1 MAKDMTQQ
9 KALAKHLYMT
19 GMPLIKIADYA
30 KVTRQTVSKWA
41 DEDGWKAERASR
53 SMAKEAITTGA
64 LNKVGEV
71 LENTEATEKNIG
83 RLTDSML
90 KAAQSIKAIN
100 NNTTMVD
107 IVNTLIE
114 FENWLTSHRDQYP
127 EIDDQFILLIN
138 QLHSDFMGI
147 KFKRK

>member
-1 MAKDMTQQ
+1 MSQQ
-9 KALAKHLYMT
+9 KALAKHLYMS
-19 GMPLIKIADYA
+19 GMLVIKIADYV
-30 KVTRQTVSKWA
+30 KVTRQTVGKWV
-41 DEDGWKAERASR
+41 EEGSWKEERASR
-53 SMAKEAITTGA
+53 SMAKEAITTSA

-71 LENTEATEKNIG
+71 LENTEANEKNIG

-100 NNTTMVD
+100 NTTTLVD
-107 IVNTLIE
+107 MVNTLLQ
-114 FENWLTSHRDQYP
+114 FENWLVSHREEYP
-127 EIDDQFILLIN
+127 EIDDKLIILIN

>member
-1 MAKDMTQQ
+1 MSQQ
-9 KALAKHLYMT
+9 KALAKHLYMS
-19 GMPLIKIADYA
+19 GMLVIKIADYV
-30 KVTRQTVSKWA
+30 KVTRQTVGKWV
-41 DEDGWKAERASR
+41 EEGSWKEERASR

-71 LENTEATEKNIG
+71 LENTEANEKNIG
-83 RLTDSML
+83 RLTNSML

-100 NNTTMVD
+100 NTTTLVD
-107 IVNTLIE
+107 MVNTLLQ
-114 FENWLTSHRDQYP
+114 FENWLVSHREEYP
-127 EIDDQFILLIN
+127 EIDDKLIILIN

>member
-1 MAKDMTQQ
+1 MAKDMSQQ
-9 KALAKHLYMT
+9 KALAKHLYMS
-19 GMPLIKIADYA
+19 GMLVIKIADYV
-30 KVTRQTVSKWA
+30 KVTRQTVGKWV
-41 DEDGWKAERASR
+41 EEGSWKEERASR

-71 LENTEATEKNIG
+71 LENTEANEKNIG
-83 RLTDSML
+83 RL

-100 NNTTMVD
+100 NTTTLVD
-107 IVNTLIE
+107 MVNTLLQ
-114 FENWLTSHRDQYP
+114 FENWLVSHREEYP
-127 EIDDQFILLIN
+127 EIDDKLIILIN

>member
-1 MAKDMTQQ
+1 MAKDMSRQ
-9 KALAKHLYMT
+9 KALAKHLYMS
-19 GMPLIKIADYA
+19 GMLVIKIADYV
-30 KVTRQTVSKWA
+30 KVTRQTVGKWV
-41 DEDGWKAERASR
+41 EEGSWKEERASR

-71 LENTEATEKNIG
+71 LENTEANEKNIG

-100 NNTTMVD
+100 NTTTLVD
-107 IVNTLIE
+107 MVNTLLQ
-114 FENWLTSHRDQYP
+114 FENWLVSHREEYP
-127 EIDDQFILLIN
+127 EIDDKLIILIN

>member
-1 MAKDMTQQ
+1 MSQQ
-9 KALAKHLYMT
+9 KALAKHLYMS
-19 GMPLIKIADYA
+19 GMLVIKIADYV
-30 KVTRQTVSKWA
+30 KVTRQTVGKWV
-41 DEDGWKAERASR
+41 EEGSWKEERASR

-71 LENTEATEKNIG
+71 LENTEANEKNIG
-83 RLTDSML
+83 RLTVSML

-100 NNTTMVD
+100 NTTTLVD
-107 IVNTLIE
+107 MVNTLLQ
-114 FENWLTSHRDQYP
+114 FENWLVSHREEYP
-127 EIDDQFILLIN
+127 EIDDKLIILIN

>member
-1 MAKDMTQQ
+1 MAKDMSQQ
-9 KALAKHLYMT
+9 KALAKHLYMSC
-19 GMPLIKIADYA
+19 MLVIKIADYV
-30 KVTRQTVSKWA
+30 KVTRQTVGKWV
-41 DEDGWKAERASR
+41 EEGSWKEERASR

-71 LENTEATEKNIG
+71 LENTEANEKNIG

-100 NNTTMVD
+100 NTTTLVD
-107 IVNTLIE
+107 MVNTLLQ
-114 FENWLTSHRDQYP
+114 FENWLVSHREEYP
-127 EIDDQFILLIN
+127 EIDDKLIILIN

>member
-1 MAKDMTQQ
+1 MSQQ
-9 KALAKHLYMT
+9 KALAKHLYMS
-19 GMPLIKIADYA
+19 GMLVIKIADYV
-30 KVTRQTVSKWA
+30 KVTRQTVGKWV
-41 DEDGWKAERASR
+41 EEGSWKEERTSR

-71 LENTEATEKNIG
+71 LENTEANEKNIG

-100 NNTTMVD
+100 NTTTLVD
-107 IVNTLIE
+107 MVNTLLQ
-114 FENWLTSHRDQYP
+114 FENWLVSHREEYP
-127 EIDDQFILLIN
+127 EIDDKLIILIN

>member
-1 MAKDMTQQ
+1 MAKDMSQQ
-9 KALAKHLYMT
+9 KALAKHLYMG
-19 GMPLIKIADYA
+19 GMLVIKIADYV
-30 KVTRQTVSKWA
+30 KVTRQTVGKWV
-41 DEDGWKAERASR
+41 EEGSWKEERASR

-71 LENTEATEKNIG
+71 LENTEANEKNIG

-100 NNTTMVD
+100 NTTTLVD
-107 IVNTLIE
+107 MVNTLLQ
-114 FENWLTSHRDQYP
+114 FENWLVSHREEYP
-127 EIDDQFILLIN
+127 EIDDKLIILIN

>member
-1 MAKDMTQQ
+1 MSQQ
-9 KALAKHLYMT
+9 KALAKHLYMS
-19 GMPLIKIADYA
+19 GMLVIKIADYV
-30 KVTRQTVSKWA
+30 KVTRQTVGKWV
-41 DEDGWKAERASR
+41 EEGSWKEERASR

-71 LENTEATEKNIG
+71 LENTEANEKNIG
-83 RLTDSML
+83 RLTASML

-100 NNTTMVD
+100 NTTTLVD
-107 IVNTLIE
+107 MVNTLLQ
-114 FENWLTSHRDQYP
+114 FENWLVSHREEYP
-127 EIDDQFILLIN
+127 EIDDKLIILIN

>member
-1 MAKDMTQQ
+1 M
-9 KALAKHLYMT
+9 LV
-19 GMPLIKIADYA
+19 IKIADYV
-30 KVTRQTVSKWA
+30 KVTRQTVGKWV
-41 DEDGWKAERASR
+41 EEGSWKEERASR

-71 LENTEATEKNIG
+71 LENTEANEKNIG

-100 NNTTMVD
+100 NTTTLVD
-107 IVNTLIE
+107 MVNTLLQ
-114 FENWLTSHRDQYP
+114 FENWLVSHREEYP
-127 EIDDQFILLIN
+127 EIDDKLIILIN

>member
-1 MAKDMTQQ
+1 MSQQ
-9 KALAKHLYMT
+9 KALAKHLYMS
-19 GMPLIKIADYA
+19 GMLVIKIADYV
-30 KVTRQTVSKWA
+30 KVTRQTVGKWV
-41 DEDGWKAERASR
+41 EEGSWKEERASR

-71 LENTEATEKNIG
+71 LENTEANEKNIG
-83 RLTDSML
+83 CLTDSML

-100 NNTTMVD
+100 NTTTLVD
-107 IVNTLIE
+107 MVNTLLQ
-114 FENWLTSHRDQYP
+114 FENWLVSHREEYP
-127 EIDDQFILLIN
+127 EIDDKLIILIN

>member
-1 MAKDMTQQ
+1 MSQQ
-9 KALAKHLYMT
+9 KALAKHLYMS
-19 GMPLIKIADYA
+19 GMLVIKIADYV
-30 KVTRQTVSKWA
+30 KVTRQTVGKWV
-41 DEDGWKAERASR
+41 EEGSWKEERASR

-71 LENTEATEKNIG
+71 LENTEANEKNIG

-100 NNTTMVD
+100 NTTTLVD
-107 IVNTLIE
+107 MVNTLLQV
-114 FENWLTSHRDQYP
+114 ENLLVSHREEYP
-127 EIDDQFILLIN
+127 EIDDKLIILIN

>member
-1 MAKDMTQQ
+1 MSQQ
-9 KALAKHLYMT
+9 KALAKHLYMS
-19 GMPLIKIADYA
+19 GMLVIKIADYV
-30 KVTRQTVSKWA
+30 KVTRQTVGKWV
-41 DEDGWKAERASR
+41 EEGSWKEERASR

-71 LENTEATEKNIG
+71 LEHTEANEKNIG

-100 NNTTMVD
+100 NTTTLVD
-107 IVNTLIE
+107 MVNTLLQ
-114 FENWLTSHRDQYP
+114 FENWLVSHREEYP
-127 EIDDQFILLIN
+127 EIDDKLIILIN